1 MHLETNTAI
10 LMPPKTGQ
18 RLEFLTTPAQI
29 AIPTF
34 KALKGARKM
43 EKINDMI
50 LEISEKITS
59 EEERSCQK
67 NVEAVSEQHTDSHG
81 CLGPLRMAAFDR
93 KN

>member
-1 MHLETNTAI
+1 
-10 LMPPKTGQ
+10 
-18 RLEFLTTPAQI
+18 
-29 AIPTF
+29 
-34 KALKGARKM
+34 M